1 MGDSEKAEFL
11 SPILHLSCL
20 RNKIEPQLIIISR
33 ERSELHLRIR
43 KQKYDMKN
51 RCKFLNRTKYEDLN
65 FKDLFVGNRITI
77 FSRHLNLVDYA
88 DQYTSRMLGSSKE
101 RTLALLKPDVALRLG
116 EIIDMIIHSG
126 FTITKAKMMKLT
138 RGEAMD
144 LHADHQSKPYY
155 NELLE
160 FITSG
165 PVVAMEI
172 LGDDAIGRWKQLL
185 GPANSVVART
195 DAPNTIRGRFGSDS
209 IRNVAHG
216 PDSFASAASELELFF
231 PSNGGRGPTGTA
243 AYTHCT
249 CCVIKPHAIKEG
261 VAGKIIKAI
270 LDGGFDISALQMF
283 YMDRANSEE
292 FYAIYKG
299 VVAEYSEMVVE
310 LCSGPCIALEIRQI
324 DPEKV
329 FRDYCGPS
337 DPEIARYLR
346 PGTLRARFGKNKIQN
361 AVHCTD
367 LPEDGLLEVQVT
379 KKKDSDPWEGQAAI
393 SHALNGRNC
402 DV

>member
-1 MGDSEKAEFL
+1 MSQDERFAFIAEWYDANASLF
-11 SPILHLSCL
+11 
-20 RNKIEPQLIIISR
+20 RR
-33 ERSELHLRIR
+33 YELLYYP
-43 KQKYDMKN
+43 KDGSVEMYDMKN
-51 RCKFLNRTKYEDLN
+51 RFRFLNRTKYEDLN
-65 FKDLFVGNRITI
+65 FKDFFVGNRITI

-88 DQYTSRMLGSSKE
+88 DQYTSRVLGSCKE

-116 EIIDMIIHSG
+116 EVIDMTINSG
-126 FTITKAKMMKLT
+126 FTITKAKMVKLT

-144 LHADHQSKPYY
+144 LHADHQAKPYY

-195 DAPNTIRGRFGSDS
+195 DAPNSIRARFGSDN

-216 PDSFASAASELELFF
+216 PDSVASAASELELFF
-231 PSNGGRGPTGTA
+231 PSNGGRGPAGTA
-243 AYTHCT
+243 NYTHCT

-261 VAGKIIKAI
+261 LAGKIIKAI

-283 YMDRANSEE
+283 YMDRANAEE
-292 FYAIYKG
+292 FYAVYKG

-310 LCSGPCIALEIRQI
+310 LYSGPCIALEIRQV

-367 LPEDGLLEVQVT
+367 LPEDGLLEVQYFFSIL
-379 KKKDSDPWEGQAAI
+379 DS
-393 SHALNGRNC
+393 
-402 DV
+402 